1 MGHATVLDLDT
12 ASGASPIDRLRCR
25 LFGHR
30 VHNREFFESGHRCTR
45 CQEPILDRAGLT
57 RVGHTLACFLRVHSY
72 DLLEERDG
80 HREYVCVRC
89 GHPLL
94 FRADQDPDNAGPFTK
109 KVRYLCSLFG
119 HDVHHVARR
128 AGLEEYACGCGHSF
142 LKSQGELAHIRHPLV
157 CFFQG
162 HRIEWIASRGMLD
175 EYVCRD
181 CGHPFCFTDRA
192 ESVPS

>member
-1 MGHATVLDLDT
+1 MGHASVLDLES
-12 ASGASPIDRLRCR
+12 APAAGALDRLRCR

-30 VHNREFFESGHRCTR
+30 VHNGAFFEHGHRCTR
-45 CQEPILDRAGLT
+45 CRQPVLQRGAVT
-57 RVGHTLACFLRVHSY
+57 RVGHTLACFLRVHTY
-72 DLLEERDG
+72 ELFDERDG

-94 FRADQDPDNAGPFTK
+94 FRADADPYDGSGFTK
-109 KVRYLCSLFG
+109 KVRYRCSVFG

-128 AGLEEYACGCGHSF
+128 QGSDEYACGCGHSF
-142 LKSQGELAHIRHPLV
+142 LKHDAALDHIDHPLV

-162 HRIEWIASRGMLD
+162 HRIEWFASRGMLD

-192 ESVPS
+192 EWD

>member
-1 MGHATVLDLDT
+1 MGHATALELDGTHGAGLLDK
-12 ASGASPIDRLRCR
+12 LRCR

-30 VHNREFFESGHRCTR
+30 VHNRAFFESGHQCIRCH
-45 CQEPILDRAGLT
+45 EPILQRGATT
-57 RVGHTLACFLRVHSY
+57 RVGHTLACFLRVHTY
-72 DLLEERDG
+72 DLLAERDG

-94 FRADQDPDNAGPFTK
+94 FRVDQDPYAGGAFTK

-128 AGLEEYACGCGHSF
+128 AGREEYACGCGHSF
-142 LKSQGELAHIRHPLV
+142 LKDERALSHIRHPLV

-162 HRIEWIASRGMLD
+162 HRIEWIAARGMLD

-181 CGHPFCFTDRA
+181 CGHPFCFTDCS

>member
-1 MGHATVLDLDT
+1 MGHASVLDLDLEAPDSAT
-12 ASGASPIDRLRCR
+12 ALGRLRCR

-30 VHNREFFESGHRCTR
+30 VHNRAFFEHGHACTR
-45 CQEPILDRAGLT
+45 CHEPILEHGATT
-57 RVGHTLACFLRVHSY
+57 RVGHTLSCFLNVHTY
-72 DLLEERDG
+72 DLLAERDG

-94 FRADQDPDNAGPFTK
+94 FRLDEDPYGAEPFTK
-109 KVRYLCSLFG
+109 KVRYFCSLFG
-119 HDVHHVARR
+119 HDVHHVATRE
-128 AGLEEYACGCGHSF
+128 GQEEYACGCGHSF
-142 LKSQGELAHIRHPLV
+142 LKWDDALSHITHPLV

-162 HRIEWIASRGMLD
+162 HRIEWFANRGMLD

-192 ESVPS
+192 EPG

>member
-1 MGHATVLDLDT
+1 MGHATALDFDARAVATALD
-12 ASGASPIDRLRCR
+12 RMRCR

-30 VHNREFFESGHRCTR
+30 VHNRAFFEEGHVCTR
-45 CQEPILDRAGLT
+45 CRQPILERGSVT
-57 RVGHTLACFLRVHSY
+57 RVGHTLSCFLRVHTY
-72 DLLEERDG
+72 ELLTERDG

-94 FRADQDPDNAGPFTK
+94 FADNRDPYDRAGFTK
-109 KVRYLCSLFG
+109 KVRYFCSLFG
-119 HDVHHVARR
+119 HDVHHVGRR
-128 AGLEEYACGCGHSF
+128 NGLDEYACGCGHSF
-142 LKSQGELAHIRHPLV
+142 LKGAAALHHIRHPLV

-162 HRIEWIASRGMLD
+162 HRIAWFASRGMLD

-192 ESVPS
+192 ELI

>member
-1 MGHATVLDLDT
+1 MGHTSVVDLDAAVPVT
-12 ASGASPIDRLRCR
+12 ALDRLRCR

-30 VHNREFFESGHRCTR
+30 VHNQAFFARGHQCTR
-45 CQEPILDRAGLT
+45 CAEPILQRGALT

-72 DLLEERDG
+72 DLLAERDG

-94 FRADQDPDNAGPFTK
+94 FRADADPYDGAAFTK
-109 KVRYLCSLFG
+109 KVRYFCSLFG
-119 HDVHHVARR
+119 HDVHHVSTRN
-128 AGLEEYACGCGHSF
+128 GQEEYACGCGHSF
-142 LKSQGELAHIRHPLV
+142 LKDAARLEHIRHPPV

-162 HRIEWIASRGMLD
+162 HRIEWFGSRGMLD

-192 ESVPS
+192 EWG